1 MLLHDEKWLNYTIN
15 TIKAIHLKGAG
26 TISTISE
33 EVGGSKTYLAKV
45 IAALRKSGII
55 DKNYELI
62 RNPEKIMV
70 NELLARSKNSSLAVC
85 NITDIMLK
93 SVEIPITKVW

>member
-1 MLLHDEKWLNYTIN
+1 MLLHDEKWLNYTVK

-26 TISTISE
+26 TIATISE
-33 EVGGSKTYLAKV
+33 EVGGSRTYLAKV

-62 RNPEKIMV
+62 RPPEKIMIS
-70 NELLARSKNSSLAVC
+70 ELLAHSKEQSPIVH
-85 NITDIMLK
+85 NITNIIMNAV
-93 SVEIPITKVW
+93 SIPITQVW